1 MTYQEFL
8 RVLHGAYRDN
18 PALVELV
25 REIMRAADE
34 KKATIKMAQD
44 YAIQLGTI
52 LGQTIEETGV
62 LSPDE
67 EAYTVEYVANLLKP
81 ALLDT
86 YELSSEA
93 AMMVQDSINK
103 SFGINL
109 TSVKVDPDLDRINNL
124 ITEVVNKGLTHNGE
138 TFREQLINFS
148 QSAVDKTVYVNG
160 DFLEHTGITVKYTR
174 IPDSGACKWCR
185 SMAGTYATHEAPDGF
200 FRHHTN
206 CNCYIKLADMKPTG
220 KVNYWTKQYDKAV
233 QEGRIREAERAE
245 QAEQ

>member
-8 RVLHGAYRDN
+8 RVLHGAYRNN

-25 REIMRAADE
+25 RTIMRAADDRT
-34 KKATIKMAQD
+34 ATIKMAQD
-44 YAIQLGTI
+44 YAIQLGTL
-52 LGQTIEETGV
+52 LGDTIAETGV

-67 EAYTVEYVANLLKP
+67 EAYTVEYVANLLRP

-124 ITEVVNKGLTHNGE
+124 ITEVVNRGLTHNGE
-138 TFREQLINFS
+138 PFREQLINFS

-160 DFLEHTGITVKYTR
+160 DFLEHTGITVTYTR
-174 IPDSGACKWCR
+174 VPDAGACKWCK
-185 SMAGTYATHEAPDGF
+185 SMAGTYSTHQAPDGF
-200 FRHHTN
+200 FRRHTN
-206 CNCYIKLADMKPTG
+206 CNCYIKVNRMQATG
-220 KVNYWTKQYDKAV
+220 KVNAWTKAYDKAV
-233 QEGRIREAERAE
+233 QEGRIKDAE
-245 QAEQ
+245 Q